1 MASEGDTILFLD
13 RNRISVYDANNVLKL
28 DIPETVVRDVDILDK
43 TGFDGLVDSFIKSKK
58 LDPGRLWIILSDDI
72 CFSQDI
78 SDSDPAKLENDI
90 RDFLETIPF
99 DQIISKRFKAQ
110 TGVRVIATNLELVEA
125 IIEIFDRNGFSTEVV
140 TPTAIFPGYS
150 TKKELDPGLARFVL
164 ANKTLAAQGNML
176 AKMNAPRPVA
186 EAPKG
191 VKPKNKL
198 LPYLLIG
205 FFILLV
211 VLVGTLLLRK

>member
-1 MASEGDTILFLD
+1 MASEGDTILFLE

-28 DIPETVVRDVDILDK
+28 DVPDTVVRDIDILDK
-43 TGFDGLVDSFIKSKK
+43 TGFDGLVDGFIKTKK
-58 LDPGRLWIILSDDI
+58 LDAGRLWIVLSDEV

-78 SDSDPAKLENDI
+78 ADTDPSKLETDV

-125 IIEIFDRNGFSTEVV
+125 VIEIFERNGFATEVV

-150 TKKELDPGLARFVL
+150 TKKELDPALARFVL
-164 ANKTLAAQGNML
+164 ANKSLATQGNML
-176 AKMNAPRPVA
+176 AKINAPKPVA
-186 EAPKG
+186 EAPKEA
-191 VKPKNKL
+191 KPKNKL
-198 LPYLLIG
+198 LPYLLVG

-211 VLVGTLLLRK
+211 VLVATLLLRK